1 MIQSILFRNGS
12 LHTTALSEMLQ
23 NIPHILSVSTFTSVH
38 GFVIFI
44 VFVFFFIA
52 YVWFDESPLNALCI
66 IQMVFDI
73 LNHKGLRFTSGNWV
87 FFFSYSKLFV
97 FYGLLG
103 KYWYG

>member
-1 MIQSILFRNGS
+1 M
-12 LHTTALSEMLQ
+12 
-23 NIPHILSVSTFTSVH
+23 
-38 GFVIFI
+38 
-44 VFVFFFIA
+44 
-52 YVWFDESPLNALCI
+52 WFDESPLNALCI